1 MHLAFT
7 MVYDNIHYL
16 LKIGQYLTKLHVEYR
31 GLLSFGPPC
40 IYTGCVVVLSFR
52 V

>member
-40 IYTGCVVVLSFR
+40 IVLALRQTRKPS
-52 V
+52 